1 MGMSHGIPLAWHR
14 RHALT
19 MAGQLPEKMADAQ
32 LVMIAL
38 QDLLDNFMGKSPVE
52 EVAPAANVLPFGNTR

>member
-1 MGMSHGIPLAWHR
+1 
-14 RHALT
+14 